1 MAKPTLNYSSDF
13 ARDVLEGLTSTPKSL
28 SSRYFYDEKGDSIF
42 QQIMAMPSYY
52 LTDCEYEILKT
63 QKENILTLLGG
74 TEAPFQ
80 LIELGAGDG
89 TKTKILLDY
98 FLQQKADFEYLPI
111 DISDNALSLL
121 AEDLQTNFP
130 DLKVRPTQGEYFEAL
145 HHLTQRS
152 DIKKVI
158 LFLGANIGNFNM
170 EQALAFLKK
179 MAQNLQK
186 GDILLIGF
194 DLKKKPATI
203 IEAYSDKEGITRSFN
218 FNLLERINRELG
230 GNFNCEHFEH
240 YPLYNPETGE
250 MKSYLIS
257 TREQD
262 VHIEAL
268 ERNFHFAE
276 WETIHVE
283 VSQKFSLDQIR
294 SMAEKSGFR
303 VVKNLFDSKR
313 YFVDSVWE
321 L

>member
-1 MAKPTLNYSSDF
+1 MAEPMLNDQSDF
-13 ARDVLEGLTSTPKSL
+13 ARDVLEGLTSTPKFL

-42 QQIMAMPSYY
+42 QQIMAMPTYY
-52 LTDCEYEILKT
+52 LTDCEYEILET
-63 QKENILTLLGG
+63 QKETILTLLGG
-74 TEAPFQ
+74 TKVPFQ

-121 AEDLQTNFP
+121 EEDLQTNFP
-130 DLKVRPTQGEYFEAL
+130 HLKVRPTQGEYFEAL
-145 HHLTQRS
+145 HHLTQCS

-170 EQALAFLKK
+170 EQALAFLHK

-203 IEAYSDKEGITRSFN
+203 IEAYNDKEGITRSFN
-218 FNLLERINRELG
+218 LNLLERINRELG
-230 GNFNCEHFEH
+230 GNFNGDHFEH

-257 TREQD
+257 TKEQE
-262 VHIEAL
+262 VHIKAL
-268 ERNFHFAE
+268 GRRFQFAE
-276 WETIHVE
+276 WESIHVE
-283 VSQKFSLDQIR
+283 VSQKFSLDQIS

>member
-1 MAKPTLNYSSDF
+1 MAEPMLNDHPDF
-13 ARDVLEGLTSTPKSL
+13 ARDVLEGLTSTPKFL

-42 QQIMAMPSYY
+42 QQIMAMPTYY
-52 LTDCEYEILKT
+52 LTDCEYEILET
-63 QKENILTLLGG
+63 QKETILTLLGG
-74 TEAPFQ
+74 TKVPFQ

-121 AEDLQTNFP
+121 EEDLQTNFP
-130 DLKVRPTQGEYFEAL
+130 HLKVRPTQGEYFEAL

-152 DIKKVI
+152 EIKKVI
-158 LFLGANIGNFNM
+158 LFLGANIGNFNI
-170 EQALAFLKK
+170 EQALAFLNK

-203 IEAYSDKEGITRSFN
+203 IEAYNDKEGITRSFN
-218 FNLLERINRELG
+218 LNLLERINRELG
-230 GNFNCEHFEH
+230 GNFNCDQFEH

-257 TREQD
+257 TKEQE

-268 ERNFHFAE
+268 GRQFHFDE

-283 VSQKFSLDQIR
+283 VSQKFSLAQIS